1 MSGLSIVSPFCAP
14 TEHSAQKI
22 GELAQSGHFRHFL
35 SEVRHTRWMRALSLV
50 VSALLALAITFSGA
64 PIAIAEPTRIFP
76 IEATSECRV
85 KFAQYHHDYPAT
97 DILTKK
103 GCAFLAPIDGV
114 VDEVSRKDRWSGKT
128 NRGQDRGG
136 LFVSIIGVDGVRYY
150 GSHLMEVADGI
161 EPGVN
166 VTAGEVLGKVGTT
179 GSARG
184 TAPHLHFGL
193 SWPTEKGDW
202 KIRRGALL
210 PYKYLKSWQKGE
222 NLSPVAA
229 MARQKAKTL

>member
-1 MSGLSIVSPFCAP
+1 MAS
-14 TEHSAQKI
+14 
-22 GELAQSGHFRHFL
+22 LASL
-35 SEVRHTRWMRALSLV
+35 RAIPI
-50 VSALLALAITFSGA
+50 ATLLAALVALAPSSAHSETL
-64 PIAIAEPTRIFP
+64 RVFP
-76 IEATSECRV
+76 IEKSDACAV

-150 GSHLMEVADGI
+150 GSHLLEVADGI
-161 EPGVN
+161 EPGVR
-166 VTAGEVLGKVGTT
+166 VLAGEILGKVGTS

-184 TAPHLHFGL
+184 TSPHLHFGL

-210 PYKYLKSWQKGE
+210 PYKYLQSWQKGG

-229 MARQKAKTL
+229 IKKIAPVN

>member
-1 MSGLSIVSPFCAP
+1 MRG
-14 TEHSAQKI
+14 EYHSAQKI
-22 GELAQSGHFRHFL
+22 GSAPRNGQFRHFAPL
-35 SEVRHTRWMRALSLV
+35 LGDTPPVASTRVLPIATLLAALVALSPS
-50 VSALLALAITFSGA
+50 SAQSETL
-64 PIAIAEPTRIFP
+64 RVFP
-76 IEATSECRV
+76 IEKSDACAV

-103 GCAFLAPIDGV
+103 GCAYLAPIDGV

-128 NRGQDRGG
+128 NRGADRGG

-150 GSHLMEVADGI
+150 GSHLLEVAGGI

-166 VTAGEVLGKVGTT
+166 VSAGQILGKVGTS

-184 TAPHLHFGL
+184 TSPHLHFGL
-193 SWPTEKGDW
+193 SWPTEKGNW

-210 PYKYLKSWQKGE
+210 PYKYLQSWQKGG
-222 NLSPVAA
+222 NLSPAA
-229 MARQKAKTL
+229 AIEKIRN

>member
-1 MSGLSIVSPFCAP
+1 MAP
-14 TEHSAQKI
+14 ARLLPIATLLAALVALTPSSAQ
-22 GELAQSGHFRHFL
+22 GETLR
-35 SEVRHTRWMRALSLV
+35 V
-50 VSALLALAITFSGA
+50 
-64 PIAIAEPTRIFP
+64 FP
-76 IEATSECRV
+76 IEKSDACAV

-150 GSHLMEVADGI
+150 GSHLLEVADGI
-161 EPGVN
+161 EPGVT
-166 VTAGEVLGKVGTT
+166 VSAGQVLGKVGTS

-184 TAPHLHFGL
+184 TSPHLHFGL
-193 SWPTEKGDW
+193 SWPTEKGNW

-210 PYKYLKSWQKGE
+210 PYKYLQSWQKGG

-229 MARQKAKTL
+229 IKKIAPVN

>member
-1 MSGLSIVSPFCAP
+1 MTGAR
-14 TEHSAQKI
+14 A
-22 GELAQSGHFRHFL
+22 SGHFRHFQGTVGDTQRVNSRGARGAIL
-35 SEVRHTRWMRALSLV
+35 AG
-50 VSALLALAITFSGA
+50 ALLLTLSAGA
-64 PIAIAEPTRIFP
+64 ARGESLRVFP
-76 IEATSECRV
+76 IEASKECAV

-97 DILTKK
+97 DIITKK

-114 VDEVSRKDRWSGKT
+114 VDEVSRKDRWSGKS
-128 NRGQDRGG
+128 NRGADRGG

-150 GSHLMEVADGI
+150 GSHLMEVEVGI

-166 VTAGEVLGKVGTT
+166 VTAGEVLGKVGTS

-184 TAPHLHFGL
+184 TSPHLHFGL

-210 PYKYLKSWQKGE
+210 PYKYLKSWQKGGS
-222 NLSPVAA
+222 LSPVAA
-229 MARQKAKTL
+229 IDQARRAYPQN

>member
-1 MSGLSIVSPFCAP
+1 M
-14 TEHSAQKI
+14 
-22 GELAQSGHFRHFL
+22 
-35 SEVRHTRWMRALSLV
+35 
-50 VSALLALAITFSGA
+50 ALARINA
-64 PIAIAEPTRIFP
+64 PLTLLVAGVFVACSAPFAHAEPVRIFP
-76 IEATSECRV
+76 IEATKGCAV
-85 KFAQYHHDYPAT
+85 TFARFHHDYPAT

-114 VDEVSRKDRWSGKT
+114 VDEVSRKDRWSGKS
-128 NRGQDRGG
+128 NRGADRGG

-150 GSHLMEVADGI
+150 GSHLMEVAEGI
-161 EPGVN
+161 EAGVE
-166 VTAGEVLGKVGTT
+166 VTAGEIVGRVGTT

-210 PYKYLKSWQKGE
+210 PYKYLKSWQKGG
-222 NLSPVAA
+222 NLSPVASLLA
-229 MARQKAKTL
+229 ARKAQLKTTP

>member
-1 MSGLSIVSPFCAP
+1 MRG
-14 TEHSAQKI
+14 EYHSAQII
-22 GELAQSGHFRHFL
+22 GSAPENGQFRHFAPL
-35 SEVRHTRWMRALSLV
+35 LGDTPLV
-50 VSALLALAITFSGA
+50 APARLLPIATLLAALVALTPSSAQG
-64 PIAIAEPTRIFP
+64 ETLRVFP
-76 IEATSECRV
+76 IEKSDACAV

-150 GSHLMEVADGI
+150 GSHLLEVADGI
-161 EPGVN
+161 EPGVT
-166 VTAGEVLGKVGTT
+166 VLAGQILGKVGTS

-184 TAPHLHFGL
+184 TSPHLHFGL

-210 PYKYLKSWQKGE
+210 PYKYLQSWQKGG

-229 MARQKAKTL
+229 IKKIAPVN

>member
-1 MSGLSIVSPFCAP
+1 MASPATLRVLP
-14 TEHSAQKI
+14 IAT
-22 GELAQSGHFRHFL
+22 
-35 SEVRHTRWMRALSLV
+35 
-50 VSALLALAITFSGA
+50 LLAALVALAPSSAHSETL
-64 PIAIAEPTRIFP
+64 RVFP
-76 IEATSECRV
+76 IEKSDACAV

-150 GSHLMEVADGI
+150 GSHLLEVADGI

-166 VTAGEVLGKVGTT
+166 VSAGQILGKVGTS

-184 TAPHLHFGL
+184 TSPHLHFGL

-210 PYKYLKSWQKGE
+210 PYKYLKSWQKGG

-229 MARQKAKTL
+229 IKKIAPVN

>member
-1 MSGLSIVSPFCAP
+1 MLSTSRRYSYIGMAISLSVLL
-14 TEHSAQKI
+14 TSAQGAH
-22 GELAQSGHFRHFL
+22 GEANR
-35 SEVRHTRWMRALSLV
+35 V
-50 VSALLALAITFSGA
+50 
-64 PIAIAEPTRIFP
+64 FP
-76 IEATSECRV
+76 IEQSKKCAV

-97 DILTKK
+97 DIITKK
-103 GCAFLAPIDGV
+103 GCAFLAPIDGT

-150 GSHLMEVADGI
+150 GSHLSEVAGGI
-161 EPGVN
+161 EPGVV
-166 VTAGEVLGKVGTT
+166 VTAGQELGKVGDT

-184 TAPHLHFGL
+184 TSPHLHFGL

-210 PYKYLKSWQKGE
+210 PYKYLKSWQKGG
-222 NLSPVAA
+222 NLSPVDAIEAA
-229 MARQKAKTL
+229 KSKG

>member
-1 MSGLSIVSPFCAP
+1 MTVVSRTFA
-14 TEHSAQKI
+14 
-22 GELAQSGHFRHFL
+22 F
-35 SEVRHTRWMRALSLV
+35 LV
-50 VSALLALAITFSGA
+50 VPVLTVLTVFTVAGQSLPSFAV
-64 PIAIAEPTRIFP
+64 AEPVRVFP
-76 IEATSECRV
+76 IEASAQCPV
-85 KFAQYHHDYPAT
+85 KFARFHHDYPAT
-97 DILTKK
+97 DIITKK
-103 GCAFLAPIDGV
+103 GCTFLAPIDGI

-136 LFVSIIGVDGVRYY
+136 LFVSVIGVDGVRYY

-161 EPGVN
+161 EVGVQ
-166 VTAGEVLGKVGTT
+166 VTAGQVLGKVGTS

-193 SWPTEKGDW
+193 SWPTAPGDW

-229 MARQKAKTL
+229 IKKIAPAN